1 MNMKEFIDLM
11 MEVEVVE
18 YRYPNSKQPGVNKY
32 TCRYDAV
39 VEKIKDLNNGDYII
53 TDEGFDKD
61 YVYFSIKEKE
71 TQGLINQVLFFIKV
85 YKECCKHAQ
94 LEERDLEHLAVE
106 DAILKEIEENIK
118 FYPID
123 KYEWEEA
130 GVCETEALEVYLGTL
145 ANEVLGIKNLY
156 QSEFW
161 KNL

>member
-1 MNMKEFIDLM
+1 MNMNEFIDLM

-18 YRYPNSKQPGVNKY
+18 YQYPNSKQPGVNKY
-32 TCRYDAV
+32 QCRYDAV
-39 VEKIKDLNNGDYII
+39 VEKIKNLNNGDYII

-71 TQGLINQVLFFIKV
+71 KECLINQILFFIKI

-94 LEERDLEHLAVE
+94 LEERDLEHLAIE
-106 DAILKEIEENIK
+106 DAILKEIETDIK
-118 FYPID
+118 FYPVT
-123 KYEWEEA
+123 KYNWEDI
-130 GVCETEALEVYLGTL
+130 GVCETEALEFYLQTL
-145 ANEVLGIKNLY
+145 ANKVLGIKHLY